1 MIRVLSLILL
11 ITLCSAQPGTLATY
25 TGVLKPN
32 VFELNLEADDKIE
45 VTITWKS
52 TLSPKTGNDYD
63 LFIYKNGDNLL
74 YNSQAS
80 IKKLEED
87 GTPNPIL
94 TV

>member
-52 TLSPKTGNDYD
+52 TLSPKTGYDYD